1 MAVEASPSSI
11 AKSVL
16 LSVGGKKNV
25 RSNSLCMT
33 RLRLRIVNPD
43 EVDDEA
49 LESIPGVL
57 GLASRGFDGLEV
69 VFGPRL
75 VRDVYNSF
83 VELTGLNPEDADT
96 VVGTSPLASNL
107 RVRISPSRQR
117 SYEAQ
122 SRANNATLFG
132 GAHLLSHTHSDVDD
146 LAGLSQLFEQDTT
159 DEADVV
165 QETSNELS
173 FADDFKDES
182 ISTQDY
188 RLLIINGPNINMLG
202 IREPDIYGHSSY
214 DDLLTLCK
222 AVASEAGFSTC
233 SCFQSNH
240 EGDIVDRI
248 QDAYQVYDGIIIN
261 PGALT
266 HTSIA
271 LLDALRA
278 VDIPTIE
285 VHISEVDKREAFR
298 QISYVRGAC
307 FESIVGLGVE
317 GYAKAIRDMAAHLNV
332 TACKL

>member
-1 MAVEASPSSI
+1 MAAEASPSSI

-16 LSVGGKKNV
+16 SSVGGKENV

-33 RLRLRIVNPD
+33 RLRLRIVNPE
-43 EVDDEA
+43 EVDDEE

-57 GLASRGFDGLEV
+57 GLASRGSDGLEV

-83 VELTGLNPEDADT
+83 VGLTGLNPEDADT

-122 SRANNATLFG
+122 SRANDAALSDG
-132 GAHLLSHTHSDVDD
+132 VHLLSHVNADVDD
-146 LAGLSQLFEQDTT
+146 LAGLSQLFEQDKTG
-159 DEADVV
+159 EADAM
-165 QETSNELS
+165 QEKSNEVS
-173 FADDFKDES
+173 AADDSEDES
-182 ISTQDY
+182 IHTQDY

-222 AVASEAGFSTC
+222 AVASEVGFSTC

-278 VDIPTIE
+278 VGIPTIE

-298 QISYVRGAC
+298 QISYVRDAC
-307 FESIVGLGVE
+307 FESIVGLGIE
-317 GYAKAIRDMAAHLNV
+317 GYTKAIRDLATHLNV
-332 TACKL
+332 TTCNL